1 VFAEKI
7 EPGEEGST
15 ARFNG
20 SALRGESIATFPPI
34 VNRLL
39 FIQAI
44 PSSGLPALAAVSFLV
59 RRRFISLGLTWK
71 SADPLSLSLSLSLA
85 LFLHRSASSSRGNT
99 STCAYLFVYMY
110 VQQREE
116 GKFARRFSRTVG
128 EEQERERGW
137 RRGLAVLSHRKDR
150 ASYEIRLS
158 RSTTPTA
165 AAKRF

>member
-1 VFAEKI
+1 LRLFLRSSIDYYSSRRSLLRDCQRWQRCPSSFAE
-7 EPGEEGST
+7 GSYPS
-15 ARFNG
+15 G
-20 SALRGESIATFPPI
+20 LRGNLPIISRRSLPITRSRSSHIA
-34 VNRLL
+34 
-39 FIQAI
+39 A
-44 PSSGLPALAAVSFLV
+44 
-59 RRRFISLGLTWK
+59 
-71 SADPLSLSLSLSLA
+71 LSLSLSLSLA

>member
-1 VFAEKI
+1 
-7 EPGEEGST
+7 
-15 ARFNG
+15 
-20 SALRGESIATFPPI
+20 
-34 VNRLL
+34 
-39 FIQAI
+39 
-44 PSSGLPALAAVSFLV
+44 LPALAAVSFLV

-71 SADPLSLSLSLSLA
+71 SADHLATIVALSLSLSLSLA